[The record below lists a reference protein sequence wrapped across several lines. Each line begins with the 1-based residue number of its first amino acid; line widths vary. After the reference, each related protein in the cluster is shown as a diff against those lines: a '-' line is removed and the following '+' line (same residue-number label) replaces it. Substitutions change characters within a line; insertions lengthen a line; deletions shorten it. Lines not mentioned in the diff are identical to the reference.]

1 MKDAITSGTA
11 YQIHSLK
18 KIDTK
23 WLNDK
28 TEQVNKARKPTRTN
42 NITKTNNLVNATSI
56 PLGKHLGL
64 KSLKW
69 GQKKGA
75 WSKRRVE
82 GDMKLL

>member
-23 WLNDK
+23 YLNEK

-42 NITKTNNLVNATSI
+42 
-56 PLGKHLGL
+56 
-64 KSLKW
+64 KSPKQIIW
-69 GQKKGA
+69 
-75 WSKRRVE
+75 
-82 GDMKLL
+82 